1 MEILLS
7 FFDRHEAIISFALGL
22 AVSGIV
28 SLINK
33 AYLAFN
39 FWKFKKL
46 IRHEYI
52 DKANEVQ
59 KLDILTLG
67 KLVET
72 LTFLRDNEI
81 KYISTKDQFKYIRL
95 IEFARSYIQLLIEL
109 AKSYGFRTPYDKK
122 KEEHELIKY
131 NEAREIINQRYT
143 EKLSQYIGLKVDSM
157 LTEEERAQLKKSII
171 DA

>member
-7 FFDRHEAIISFALGL
+7 FFDKHEAIISFALGL

-59 KLDILTLG
+59 KVDILRLG
-67 KLVET
+67 KLVEE

-95 IEFARSYIQLLIEL
+95 IEFARSYIQLLIEF

-157 LTEEERAQLKKSII
+157 LTEEERVQLKKSIV

>member
-7 FFDRHEAIISFALGL
+7 FFDKHEAIISFALGL

-28 SLINK
+28 SLINN
-33 AYLAFN
+33 ACLAFN

-59 KLDILTLG
+59 KVDILRWG
-67 KLVET
+67 KLVEE

-95 IEFARSYIQLLIEL
+95 IEFARSYIHLLIEL
-109 AKSYGFRTPYDKK
+109 AESYGFRTPYDK